1 MATYYPVIIT
11 AAIFIALIFN
21 AIFTGSSSHIP
32 LYTLEAFI
40 CVGLMIILSFKD
52 MEKVSWG
59 LLLLVFIIL
68 IICYYFGVNSP
79 PVNSPKS
86 TPSVMSCSSP
96 AFGPVSTISL
106 PALPTTSAQVSGSPY
121 TFTPITGCST

>member
-21 AIFTGSSSHIP
+21 AILTGSSTHIP

-68 IICYYFGVNSP
+68 IICYYFGVNSSSI
-79 PVNSPKS
+79 NSPP
-86 TPSVMSCSSP
+86 TVMSCPSP
-96 AFGPVSTISL
+96 ASGPFSTISL
-106 PALPTTSAQVSGSPY
+106 PALPTTSAQLSGNPY